1 MVNYQ
6 TLDAGMSLLPGF
18 SLFPS
23 QPGARS
29 HLLIWGTH
37 TSSMLGPGTD
47 CVLTEGKNKNR
58 SSCPLHRGYMW
69 LELLRIFV
77 ETKMRSP
84 PPEQCMFG
92 NMPLRAAEPTS
103 SPRCHPKAA
112 SCHPSLSPLSLSSLP
127 ASSPHHRWERSDGSW
142 GPEGAIVCQPVLQ
155 DRPSSERVGTALGT
169 RVREEMSPW

>member
-1 MVNYQ
+1 MLRKWKVGPKY
-6 TLDAGMSLLPGF
+6 
-18 SLFPS
+18 
-23 QPGARS
+23 
-29 HLLIWGTH
+29 
-37 TSSMLGPGTD
+37 TSGMLGPGKD

-84 PPEQCMFG
+84 PPKQCMFG
-92 NMPLRAAEPTS
+92 SMPWRAAESVS

-127 ASSPHHRWERSDGSW
+127 ASSPPPPLGEIGRELRSWGSRCLPTCSAGSTLIREGGVSGSERWELHLGQ
-142 GPEGAIVCQPVLQ
+142 G
-155 DRPSSERVGTALGT
+155 SERK
-169 RVREEMSPW
+169 

>member
-1 MVNYQ
+1 M
-6 TLDAGMSLLPGF
+6 PGF

-29 HLLIWGTH
+29 DLLIWGTH

-47 CVLTEGKNKNR
+47 CVLTKGKNKNR

-92 NMPLRAAEPTS
+92 SMPLRAAEPTS
-103 SPRCHPKAA
+103 SPRCYPKAA
-112 SCHPSLSPLSLSSLP
+112 SCHPSLSPCLSPPFLLP
-127 ASSPHHRWERSDGSW
+127 HPTTAGRDQTGAEILRSRCLPTCSAGSTLIREGGVSGSERWEPHLGQ
-142 GPEGAIVCQPVLQ
+142 G
-155 DRPSSERVGTALGT
+155 SERK
-169 RVREEMSPW
+169 

>member
-23 QPGARS
+23 QPRAHS
-29 HLLIWGTH
+29 DLLIWGTH
-37 TSSMLGPGTD
+37 TSSILGPGTD

-84 PPEQCMFG
+84 PPKQCMFG
-92 NMPLRAAEPTS
+92 SMPLRAAES
-103 SPRCHPKAA
+103 VFSPRCHPKAA
-112 SCHPSLSPLSLSSLP
+112 SCHPSLSPLSLSSLLL
-127 ASSPHHRWERSDGSW
+127 PHPTTAGRDRT
-142 GPEGAIVCQPVLQ
+142 GAEVL
-155 DRPSSERVGTALGT
+155 
-169 RVREEMSPW
+169 RELLFANLF

>member
-1 MVNYQ
+1 
-6 TLDAGMSLLPGF
+6 MSLLPGF

-29 HLLIWGTH
+29 DLLIWGTH

-47 CVLTEGKNKNR
+47 CVLTKGKNKNR

-92 NMPLRAAEPTS
+92 SMPLRAAEPTS

-112 SCHPSLSPLSLSSLP
+112 SCHPSLSPCLSPPFLLP
-127 ASSPHHRWERSDGSW
+127 HPTTAGRDQTGAEVLREPLFANLFCRIDPHQRGWCLR
-142 GPEGAIVCQPVLQ
+142 V
-155 DRPSSERVGTALGT
+155 RTVGTALGT
-169 RVREEMSPW
+169 RVREEMSP